1 MNNTGCL
8 HVNHMP
14 QIPAPDFSVLNSH
27 VISAHCTGIETES
40 LCPILCV
47 FVCHFL
53 LSLVHKNSDKWVWLS
68 NLLRKSSNFKIDIHF
83 EIVYPRSSHLCVI
96 YRQMS
101 IIVQFVCL
109 KKPAAL
115 PWCTNEVRHCINHMN
130 LTHPQS
136 WQIPSYIPLEVQVN
150 TVGVL
155 YPNNRRLNQKV
166 I

>member
-8 HVNHMP
+8 HLNRMP

-109 KKPAAL
+109 KKPAAPPPVVHKRSKAL
-115 PWCTNEVRHCINHMN
+115 HQPFESNSSTKLTDSKLHSSRSPGKYCWC
-130 LTHPQS
+130 
-136 WQIPSYIPLEVQVN
+136 
-150 TVGVL
+150 
-155 YPNNRRLNQKV
+155 V
-166 I
+166 IS